1 MAITIYILL
10 ALVAAFV
17 AINIAWRWASRRW
30 ALPCPSIMSGA
41 VDGTLADRFAGTEET
56 LERLELQ
63 PGMTIVEIGPGP
75 GRLLIPAA
83 RRILPGGRAIG
94 VELQEKML
102 DKLRRK
108 LAKDD
113 PGNLVLIHADA
124 TKPVLPPASV
134 DLIYLCTVLGE
145 IPDRRRALE
154 NCFAALRPSGR
165 LVIVEIIGDPHYQTR
180 GRVRELAESVGFTF
194 EKLTGNWRRSTSSFT
209 KRV

>member
-1 MAITIYILL
+1 MASTIDILL
-10 ALVAAFV
+10 ALGAAFV

-180 GRVRELAESVGFTF
+180 GRVRELAESVGFTL

>member
-180 GRVRELAESVGFTF
+180 GRVRELAESVGFTL

>member
-56 LERLELQ
+56 LERLELR

-83 RRILPGGRAIG
+83 RRILPDGRAIG

-108 LAKDD
+108 LANDD
-113 PGNLVLIHADA
+113 PGNLELINADA
-124 TKPVLPPASV
+124 TKPVLPPASAE
-134 DLIYLCTVLGE
+134 LIYLCTVLGE